1 MKDYMISMF
10 IDDELDLNEKIEFVE
25 TVHASATVKN
35 EVVSLLRQE
44 IRIEAPVVDRIP
56 AVGVKT
62 RPEFKLAF
70 LRPLT
75 AFAAGLA
82 AAVIILFLAM
92 PEEENFFTVPYR
104 FVIFQPG
111 VEQVAITGTF
121 TNWKTLPMKRMGA
134 SGYWEVT
141 VELSQGEHR
150 YSYILE
156 NDRRIPDPTILT
168 REKDDFG
175 GENSILDVQMRV

>member
-10 IDDELDLNEKIEFVE
+10 IDDELDLGEKIEFVE
-25 TVHASATVKN
+25 SVHADAAVKN
-35 EVVSLLRQE
+35 ETVSLLRQE
-44 IRIEAPVVDRIP
+44 MRIGSPVTDRIP
-56 AVGVKT
+56 AVEFKT
-62 RPEFKLAF
+62 RPKFNLAF
-70 LRPLT
+70 LRPVA

-82 AAVIILFLAM
+82 AALIILFLAP
-92 PEEENFFTVPYR
+92 PEEKIFSVPYR
-104 FVIFQPG
+104 FVIYQPG
-111 VEQVAITGTF
+111 VERVDITGSF
-121 TNWKTLPMKRMGA
+121 TNWSTLPMKKLGA
-134 SGYWEVT
+134 SGYWEIT

-156 NDRRIPDPTILT
+156 KNKRIPDPSILT

>member
-1 MKDYMISMF
+1 MKDYKISMF
-10 IDDELDLNEKIEFVE
+10 IDDELDLGEKIEFVE
-25 TVHASATVKN
+25 SVHADAAVKN
-35 EVVSLLRQE
+35 ETVSLIRQEMLIGSPVVSR
-44 IRIEAPVVDRIP
+44 VP
-56 AVGVKT
+56 AVKVKA
-62 RPEFKLAF
+62 RPKLSFRF
-70 LRPLT
+70 LRPVT

-82 AAVIILFLAM
+82 AALIILFLAP
-92 PEEENFFTVPYR
+92 PEEKIFTVPYR
-104 FVIFQPG
+104 FVIYQPG
-111 VEQVAITGTF
+111 VEQVDITGTF
-121 TNWKTLPMKRMGA
+121 TNWNTLPMKRMGT

-156 NDRRIPDPTILT
+156 NDKRIPDPTILT

>member
-10 IDDELDLNEKIEFVE
+10 IDDELDLGEKIEFVE
-25 TVHASATVKN
+25 NVHADEAVKN
-35 EVVSLLRQE
+35 EAVNLLRQE
-44 IRIEAPVVDRIP
+44 IRIGSPVVNRIP
-56 AVGVKT
+56 AISVKT
-62 RPEFKLAF
+62 RSKLSFAL
-70 LRPLT
+70 LRPIT

-82 AAVIILFLAM
+82 AALMILFFAL
-92 PEEENFFTVPYR
+92 PEQKISTVPYR
-104 FVIFQPG
+104 FVIYQPG
-111 VEQVAITGTF
+111 VEQVEITGTF
-121 TNWKTLPMKRMGA
+121 INWNTVPMKKMGT
-134 SGYWEVT
+134 SGYWEIT

-156 NDRRIPDPTILT
+156 NDKRIPDPTILT